1 MDVQTTLQQAIDAAK
16 AGRKEEA
23 RRLLE
28 NVLDVEERNEQAW
41 LWLSSVIDEDEDRII
56 CLENVL
62 TVNPRNEAARKGLAA
77 LRAGRGTDAASW
89 ASRSPE
95 SNAMAS
101 SEPATDRRL
110 FIVITIALVVLLICI
125 VMSILVF
132 VVFSPMG

>member
-16 AGRKEEA
+16 GGRKEEA

-28 NVLDVEERNEQAW
+28 SVLDVEERNEQAW

-62 TVNPRNEAARKGLAA
+62 TVNPRNTAARKGLAA
-77 LRAGRGTDAASW
+77 LRAGGGTDVAAW
-89 ASRSPE
+89 APLSPD
-95 SNAMAS
+95 SNAATS
-101 SEPATDRRL
+101 SEPATDRRM

>member
-1 MDVQTTLQQAIDAAK
+1 MDAQATLEQAIDAAK

-28 NVLDVEERNEQAW
+28 SVLDVEERNEQAW

-77 LRAGRGTDAASW
+77 LRAGHGTDAATW
-89 ASRSPE
+89 AAGSPG
-95 SNAMAS
+95 SNALAS
-101 SEPATDRRL
+101 AERTTDRRL
-110 FIVITIALVVLLICI
+110 FIVITIALVVLLICV
-125 VMSILVF
+125 VMSILIF